1 MDPLSWEEWSALRLS
16 FQVSLCAVVAS
27 LPAAI
32 AIGYG
37 LARWQSR
44 AKWMLEVVVNLPL
57 VLPPVVTGLL
67 LLKLFAPIGPI
78 GGALEHWFGVRIV
91 LTWLGA
97 AIAAAVMSFPLMV
110 RAIRLAFQAVDPR
123 LEMAARSLGAGRF
136 DAFASVA
143 LPLARSGVLAGCVL
157 AFARSLGEFGA
168 TFMVAGNIVGETQTI
183 PLAIFSYA
191 NRPGGEG
198 AVWRL
203 AGISIALAAGAL
215 LASEWLE
222 RRQAARETT

>member
-1 MDPLSWEEWSALRLS
+1 
-16 FQVSLCAVVAS
+16 
-27 LPAAI
+27 
-32 AIGYG
+32 
-37 LARWQSR
+37 LA
-44 AKWMLEVVVNLPL
+44 VNLPL
-57 VLPPVVTGLL
+57 VIPPVVTGLL
-67 LLKLFAPIGPI
+67 LLKLFSPLGPV
-78 GGALEHWFGVRIV
+78 GGALEDWFGVRIV

-136 DAFASVA
+136 DAFASVV
-143 LPLARSGVLAGCVL
+143 LPLGKSGVLAGCVL

-183 PLAIFSYA
+183 PLAVFSYA
-191 NRPGGEG
+191 NRPG
-198 AVWRL
+198 ADVQMWRL
-203 AGISIALAAGAL
+203 VAISIALAAAAL

-222 RRQAARETT
+222 RRNSPA